1 MSVYSGFVSKNL
13 ETVYYFTLG
22 KLLSLCQ
29 ATLTSFLKNECIDF
43 LSLSDTFPKLFQ
55 KLKTLENQKSAE
67 PKFSLFCSDLA
78 KYFNCSNNSA
88 SPFVQVPKL
97 EESKS
102 SKNFDVFLMNDVIN
116 IEAIQSGTQIFKSK
130 IGPNRSF
137 SSHKPRISSRNLNV
151 SIPMRARPLSSKTRG
166 GFTSNSSR
174 KSIFSKSKEKV
185 IPAKYYHEKAL
196 EMISESI
203 DKKY

>member
-29 ATLTSFLKNECIDF
+29 ATLASFLKNESIDF
-43 LSLSDTFPKLFQ
+43 ISLSDSFPKLFQ

-78 KYFNCSNNSA
+78 KYFNCLNSSA
-88 SPFVQVPKL
+88 PSFVPVPKL

-102 SKNFDVFLMNDVIN
+102 SKNFDVF
-116 IEAIQSGTQIFKSK
+116 
-130 IGPNRSF
+130 
-137 SSHKPRISSRNLNV
+137 
-151 SIPMRARPLSSKTRG
+151 
-166 GFTSNSSR
+166 
-174 KSIFSKSKEKV
+174 
-185 IPAKYYHEKAL
+185 
-196 EMISESI
+196 
-203 DKKY
+203 